1 MRNSAIARLV
11 VMGVLALALLVPL
24 TMILVTVS
32 ERAGRRD
39 EAAREVSSTWGAPQ
53 TFGGAVLSV
62 PYVQSWVDGSGKPQ
76 QAWHRVHVLPN
87 QLRIEGRVVPERRR
101 RGIFEVVVYRAQLQV
116 VGSFLRPQV
125 DELRVPADSLQWDR
139 ATLSIGVSDPKGLTS
154 RGTLSWNGRPV
165 PLSADV
171 ADVGLFPTGIQASLP
186 SLADLPAGTSLPF
199 TLALDMNGTRELR
212 FLPAAEETTVSLSSE
227 WPHPSFAGA
236 PLPRQRTT
244 GEAGFTADWGATDLG
259 RAYPQRWTSQQ
270 MDRQQLAARA
280 EASAF
285 GVTLL
290 QPVDIY
296 HQAERAVKYAILF
309 IALTFLV
316 FFLWEVFQATLLH
329 PMQYAFVGFAL
340 CLFYLLLISISEHT
354 GFDTA
359 YLISSSSATALIG
372 GYSRAVLNG
381 TRQAVSVVAALA
393 GLYGFLYLL
402 LRLEDYALV
411 SGSIAMFVVLAFVM
425 YITRR
430 MDWYNLQL
438 GGAEQK

>member
-11 VMGVLALALLVPL
+11 VMGILALALLVPL

-39 EAAREVSSTWGAPQ
+39 ETAREVSSTWGAPQ
-53 TFGGAVLSV
+53 TFGGVVLSL
-62 PYVQSWVDGSGKPQ
+62 PYVQSWVDGGGRPQ
-76 QAWHRVHVLPN
+76 QTWHRIHLLPSRL
-87 QLRIEGRVVPERRR
+87 QIQGRVESERRR

-116 VGSFLRPQV
+116 AGAFARPEIE
-125 DELRVPADSLQWDR
+125 DLRVPASALQWDR

-154 RGTLSWNGRPV
+154 RGSLTWNGRNI
-165 PLSADV
+165 PLSADI
-171 ADVGLFPTGIQASLP
+171 ADVGLFPTGIQGSLP
-186 SLADLPAGTSLPF
+186 SLADVPAGTSIPF

-212 FLPAAEETTVSLSSE
+212 FLPAAEETTVSLSSG
-227 WPHPSFAGA
+227 WPHPSFAGT

-244 GEAGFTADWGATDLG
+244 GDAGFTAEWGATDLG

-270 MDRQQLAARA
+270 MDRQQLAARG

-359 YLISSSSATALIG
+359 YVISSSAATALIG

-381 TRQAVSVVAALA
+381 TRPALSVVASLI
-393 GLYGFLYLL
+393 GLYSFLYLL
-402 LRLEDYALV
+402 LRLEDYSLLA
-411 SGSIAMFVVLAFVM
+411 GSVAMFLILAFVM
-425 YITRR
+425 FITRR
-430 MDWYNLQL
+430 MDWYTLRL
-438 GGAEQK
+438 GAEQK